1 MFKNYLLSLYRN
13 ITRNRFY
20 TTLNIIGLSVGIAAV
35 IFISLYV
42 QDELSY
48 DKYNTKHER
57 IYRIESDFT
66 ISNKHDMFAIVP
78 IPMGPALK
86 IEFPEVEEFVRL
98 TNIGN
103 TLFRY
108 NEKEYYEEDFYLADS
123 TIFDV
128 FTYEFLIGDPKTG
141 LTEPNTIVITEKI
154 AKKYFGKD
162 NPMGEIITSGRG
174 SNYKVTGVIKNLPGN
189 SHLKFDALISTAT
202 IAEEVGADDFNSM
215 EPVRF
220 WNIGV
225 YTYLLLKE
233 NAGMESIHEKFPAF
247 YDKYMKSIGDSFN
260 ASFNLLSTLLAETHF
275 RQGLSAEQPSGNM
288 AYIYIFSAVAIFI
301 LLIAA
306 INYMNMATA
315 RSANRAKE
323 VGIRKVVG
331 AYRNQLIRQFIS
343 ESVVLSITALLIAI
357 LIVSMLLPDFN
368 NIADK
373 TLSFSLASNPVIFLQ
388 ALIIAI
394 FVGLVSGSFPAFYLS
409 SFLPVKVLKGSIGHN
424 GRGTGWL
431 RKILV
436 VVQFFIAIV
445 MITGTIVVSSQLN
458 FMKNKDLGFDK
469 ENLIVMEIQDT
480 AFRSKVQT
488 FKEELLLNPNIISA
502 TNSTGVPGRIE
513 WIQVMKI
520 ERESNMEDHAVI
532 LAQTD
537 YDFTKVLNLEIVKG
551 RNFDKKMGTDAQEAV
566 IINETAAK
574 EFGWE
579 DPLGKKIH
587 YGFELDGSGGRMLKV
602 VGIVKDFHFKSLHN
616 KIEPV
621 IFFISERPRYFL
633 TCRVNKEKR
642 KEALNFIE
650 AKWNDFN
657 AKRPFDYE
665 YLDNNM
671 DEMYNAEEK
680 IGVIIRIA
688 AILTIFI
695 ALLGTLGLSSFI
707 AEQKTKEIG
716 IRKVVGASLGNIL
729 KLLYKEFVVLVFI
742 AFILAIPVAW
752 WRLDIWL
759 NTSFIYHQ
767 TLQWTYFLFAG
778 LIAIIIGIATISYY
792 IIRAASA
799 NPVDAMKYE

>member
-20 TTLNIIGLSVGIAAV
+20 TTLNIIGLSVGIAAA
-35 IFISLYV
+35 IFILLYV

-48 DKYNTKHER
+48 DKYNIRHER

-98 TNIGN
+98 TNVGN

-154 AKKYFGKD
+154 AKKYFGKN

-260 ASFNLLSTLLAETHF
+260 ASFNLLSTPLAETHF

-343 ESVVLSITALLIAI
+343 ESIVLSITALLIAI

-388 ALIIAI
+388 AFIIAI

-409 SFLPVKVLKGSIGHN
+409 SF
-424 GRGTGWL
+424 
-431 RKILV
+431 
-436 VVQFFIAIV
+436 
-445 MITGTIVVSSQLN
+445 
-458 FMKNKDLGFDK
+458 
-469 ENLIVMEIQDT
+469 
-480 AFRSKVQT
+480 
-488 FKEELLLNPNIISA
+488 
-502 TNSTGVPGRIE
+502 
-513 WIQVMKI
+513 
-520 ERESNMEDHAVI
+520 
-532 LAQTD
+532 
-537 YDFTKVLNLEIVKG
+537 
-551 RNFDKKMGTDAQEAV
+551 
-566 IINETAAK
+566 
-574 EFGWE
+574 
-579 DPLGKKIH
+579 
-587 YGFELDGSGGRMLKV
+587 
-602 VGIVKDFHFKSLHN
+602 
-616 KIEPV
+616 
-621 IFFISERPRYFL
+621 
-633 TCRVNKEKR
+633 
-642 KEALNFIE
+642 
-650 AKWNDFN
+650 
-657 AKRPFDYE
+657 
-665 YLDNNM
+665 
-671 DEMYNAEEK
+671 
-680 IGVIIRIA
+680 
-688 AILTIFI
+688 
-695 ALLGTLGLSSFI
+695 
-707 AEQKTKEIG
+707 
-716 IRKVVGASLGNIL
+716 
-729 KLLYKEFVVLVFI
+729 
-742 AFILAIPVAW
+742 
-752 WRLDIWL
+752 
-759 NTSFIYHQ
+759 
-767 TLQWTYFLFAG
+767 
-778 LIAIIIGIATISYY
+778 
-792 IIRAASA
+792 
-799 NPVDAMKYE
+799 